1 MSGKAWELDKQQ
13 GAVKIYRFVPEQI
26 WINDEAKN
34 EDDSYKHDIRVQLN
48 IESLKSKLT
57 EIT

>member
-1 MSGKAWELDKQQ
+1 MSGKAWELDKQE